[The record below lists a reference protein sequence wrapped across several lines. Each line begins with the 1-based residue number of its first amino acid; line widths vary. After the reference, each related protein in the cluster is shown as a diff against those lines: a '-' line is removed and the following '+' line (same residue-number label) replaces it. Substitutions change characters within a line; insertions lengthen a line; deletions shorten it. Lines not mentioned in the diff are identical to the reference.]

1 MLIIKYIS
9 FEDHQDFNDFEL
21 QNDEYFNLA
30 VNLLV
35 GNELGSDIYY
45 FDLVSDYRESSD
57 IKVIEHNDIYFREK
71 GIFVTKVFNKYSLFD
86 FIKNLVEKNTYNKN
100 SDEQSNNLSK
110 YFHWEFDN
118 YVPYID

>member
-100 SDEQSNNLSK
+100 SNEQSNNLSK

>member
-118 YVPYID
+118 YAPYID